1 MRILELPEIRRLL
14 KYPEIVALMRQA
26 VIAYS
31 RGECDMPMPMH
42 LAIAPENAEVHIKSS
57 YRRGGKYFAL
67 KIAATFPGNLARGLP
82 VGNGMML
89 LSSAETG
96 EPVAFLAD
104 AGHLTDVRTAAVSAM
119 LAREL
124 ARELG
129 RRDGSLGILGTGIQA
144 RLQARMHAEI
154 LDLRQIY
161 IWGRNPQRAA
171 ECQRDLQAALPQIEI
186 ALAPS
191 PADVARAARLIVTAT
206 ASRIPLLRASDL
218 QPGTHISAVG
228 SDSPGKQE
236 LDPEI
241 LRRASLLLVD
251 SRPQC
256 EKLGELQHAPDQ
268 AGRAVEIGEY
278 CDAPVA
284 INQAIKH
291 EIDPAGITV
300 ADFTG
305 LGVEDLYIAES
316 CYLGAL

>member
-1 MRILELPEIRRLL
+1 MRIVELPEIRRVLA
-14 KYPEIVALMRQA
+14 YGEIIARMRDA
-26 VIAYS
+26 VTAFS

-42 LAIAPENAEVHIKSS
+42 LHIAPVNAEVHIKSS

-104 AGHLTDVRTAAVSAM
+104 AGHLTDVRTAAVAA
-119 LAREL
+119 LV

-129 RRDGSLGILGTGIQA
+129 RRDRVLGILGTGIQA

-154 LDLRQIY
+154 LDLRQIC

-171 ECQRDLQAALPQIEI
+171 ECRADLLAALPQIEI

-191 PADVARAARLIVTAT
+191 PADVARAARLIVTVT
-206 ASRIPLLRASDL
+206 ASRLPLLRAADL
-218 QPGTHISAVG
+218 QPRTHISAVG
-228 SDSPGKQE
+228 ADSPGKQE
-236 LDPEI
+236 LDPDI

-251 SRPQC
+251 SWRQC
-256 EKLGELQHAPDQ
+256 EKLGELQHALDQ
-268 AGRAVEIGEY
+268 SDRALEIGEY
-278 CDAPVA
+278 CDVPVA
-284 INQAIKH
+284 I
-291 EIDPAGITV
+291 DPEGITV

-305 LGVEDLYIAES
+305 LGVEDLYIAEF

>member
-1 MRILELPEIRRLL
+1 MRILELPQIQRALAYREIIAR
-14 KYPEIVALMRQA
+14 MREA
-26 VIAYS
+26 VTAYS

-42 LAIAPENAEVHIKSS
+42 LRIAPVNAEVHIKSS

-104 AGHLTDVRTAAVSAM
+104 AGHLTDLRTAAVTA
-119 LAREL
+119 LV

-129 RRDGSLGILGTGIQA
+129 RRDRVLGILGTGIQA

-154 LDLRQIY
+154 LDLRQIL

-171 ECQRDLQAALPQIEI
+171 ECRADLLAALPQIEI
-186 ALAPS
+186 ILADS
-191 PADVARAARLIVTAT
+191 PAEVARAARLIVTAT
-206 ASRIPLLRASDL
+206 ASRLPLLRAADL
-218 QPGTHISAVG
+218 RPRTHISAVG
-228 SDSPGKQE
+228 ADSPGKQE
-236 LDPEI
+236 LDPDI

-251 SRPQC
+251 SLHQC
-256 EKLGELQHAPDQ
+256 EKLGELQHALDQ
-268 AGRAVEIGEY
+268 SDRALEIGEY
-278 CDAPVA
+278 CDVPVA
-284 INQAIKH
+284 I
-291 EIDPAGITV
+291 DPEGITV